1 MASLRASQK
10 LFHLETLDLRFTTSS
25 KAPLPDPVKPDSRA
39 KPDTVTANASPPLW
53 RTPEF
58 YFYYLVFIVCVPLM
72 FHAVYE
78 VSQRQSHCQVLEST
92 LTPS

>member
-1 MASLRASQK
+1 MASSSASQK
-10 LFHLETLDLRFTTSS
+10 LFNLATLDLRFTTSS
-25 KAPLPDPVKPDSRA
+25 RAPLPESAESNKRA
-39 KPDTVTANASPPLW
+39 KPETIAANASPPLW

-78 VSQRQSHCQVLEST
+78 VSQR
-92 LTPS
+92 

>member
-1 MASLRASQK
+1 MASLHASQK

-25 KAPLPDPVKPDSRA
+25 KAPLPDPVKPGTQA
-39 KPDTVTANASPPLW
+39 KPDTVAANASPPLW

-78 VSQRQSHCQVLEST
+78 VSQRQFPCQVLEFA
-92 LTPS
+92 LTRS